1 MVRIGLSTVDVETN
15 LAQNPKTRDVEGVV
29 RDSLKVQRNVVLLG
43 TAVDLQQ
50 VTRIN
55 LWVEKTEELLKSLK
69 NMGAI
74 SENTWRA
81 AKRKLGEVQEFT
93 EMNNFDA
100 ASNSVDAL
108 EETMITVIPAD
119 LAKWTQGEP
128 V

>member
-1 MVRIGLSTVDVETN
+1 MKQSAERARMEQRPSVAD
-15 LAQNPKTRDVEGVV
+15 AEGVI
-29 RDSLKVQRNVVLLG
+29 RGALNVQRNVVLLG

-55 LWVEKTEELLKSLK
+55 LWIEKTEELLKSLK

-93 EMNNFDA
+93 VMNNFDA

-108 EETMITVIPAD
+108 EETMKTVFPSD